1 MCEAWEEKFTQ
12 LHRETLYLNMD
23 SRGRLSLQV
32 TTRPQK
38 HPFMD
43 SLRPAALAQI
53 ILCRAVPWR
62 LRRIFLSAEKNFFGN
77 FRFCSHRV
85 VIGW

>member
-12 LHRETLYLNMD
+12 LQRETLYLNMD

-38 HPFMD
+38 HPFTD
-43 SLRPAALAQI
+43 S
-53 ILCRAVPWR
+53 
-62 LRRIFLSAEKNFFGN
+62 K
-77 FRFCSHRV
+77 
-85 VIGW
+85 